1 MKFAPQ
7 HNVNSMLIHHR
18 PTPTIPN
25 LHQKST
31 FMNKIQCW
39 IHIFCYH
46 WHLSLFQL
54 MILTFVKL
62 ISGCAQ
68 LLWVQT
74 EVKMIAKWWRMVEEW
89 AQRMYPASAAPM
101 LTGNMKGYCT
111 CNVTPYLL
119 LNDVV
124 AYGRIATKKTVRWR
138 CSSKPRATQHLS

>member
-25 LHQKST
+25 HHQKSN

-39 IHIFCYH
+39 IH
-46 WHLSLFQL
+46 LSSSFRVVRS
-54 MILTFVKL
+54 TF
-62 ISGCAQ
+62 I
-68 LLWVQT
+68 

-89 AQRMYPASAAPM
+89 AQRTYPASATPM
-101 LTGNMKGYCT
+101 LTGKMKGYCT

-124 AYGRIATKKTVRWR
+124 AYGRIATKKTVSWR
-138 CSSKPRATQHLS
+138 CSSKPRATQHLSEIIVFSQLSTFGVTVAQS